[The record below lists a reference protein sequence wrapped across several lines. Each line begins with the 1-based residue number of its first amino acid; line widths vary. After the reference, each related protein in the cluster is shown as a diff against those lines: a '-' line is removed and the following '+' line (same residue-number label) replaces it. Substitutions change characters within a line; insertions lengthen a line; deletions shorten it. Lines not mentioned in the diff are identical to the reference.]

1 MNTKI
6 TEKEKAINIKL
17 RPYFN
22 FNLLFPS
29 YERTYSINRYDY
41 ELLQELNYIN
51 NPSLASPSQ
60 PSKRVRRKD
69 GDISIQSKGKE
80 KSNKHI
86 KYPCY
91 EENTHKHNTM
101 KYSEKRDPHKH
112 DLRNLPLSHSD
123 THQMAEVNYR
133 RLNSGSG
140 GAGDE
145 RMTNIFKK
153 DAHKNLMMTIE
164 AQTKKTHKKQINLNH
179 STNFPSGT
187 NRSIS
192 LDPINK
198 ELMKAINGNFA
209 DPKNFA
215 DPRNLAK
222 SFDQYGK

>member
-6 TEKEKAINIKL
+6 TDKEKAINIKL

-51 NPSLASPSQ
+51 NPSHGSPSQ
-60 PSKRVRRKD
+60 PPKKVRRKD

-91 EENTHKHNTM
+91 EENTHKHTKM
-101 KYSEKRDPHKH
+101 KHFEKKDPHKH
-112 DLRNLPLSHSD
+112 DLRNPPVSHSD
-123 THQMAEVNYR
+123 THRMAKVNYR

-140 GAGDE
+140 RAGDE

-153 DAHKNLMMTIE
+153 DAHKNLMKTIE
-164 AQTKKTHKKQINLNH
+164 AQTKKIHKKQINLNH

-198 ELMKAINGNFA
+198 ELMEAINGNFA